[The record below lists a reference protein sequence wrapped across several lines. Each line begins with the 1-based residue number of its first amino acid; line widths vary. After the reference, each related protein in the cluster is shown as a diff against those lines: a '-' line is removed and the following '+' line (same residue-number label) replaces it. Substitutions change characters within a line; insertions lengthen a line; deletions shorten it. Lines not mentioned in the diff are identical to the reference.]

1 LGLVASREVDLIVRA
16 VGKCYLSCP
25 HCNWSEGVYETYL
38 KGSSLELLLDILI
51 GEGYRPEVYFSC
63 PDPLLHSSLPFL
75 ISAPIERG
83 LRSNVFVPART
94 RSDRKAWESLLNA
107 SRIFVFSSSMRDF
120 KSSKELLKFLISN
133 GSDLKLMFLRSSK
146 EDLNPILEFA
156 KDMGLE
162 MWVAPP
168 LFKAPRIEDPSDR
181 SLEIGRRVAKFM
193 GIYDVRIAFKG
204 DFPFKII
211 EGPRCEIGCKLLY
224 LDPEGRVGRC
234 PFNAPDQSNPP
245 PLEAVRILDEG
256 CERGGVRGVRLV
268 PSIKLITEEGEEIYE
283 RDLELLSLIGELGS
297 LSQAARAIGVTPS
310 SIFKRIRRMESI
322 LGFNLITS
330 SRGGYLRGGVRLTPE
345 CEELVEKYK
354 ELKVS
359 IINKYRLSSMEKSGR

>member
-1 LGLVASREVDLIVRA
+1 LGLIASREVDLIVRA
-16 VGKCYLSCP
+16 VGKCYLSCS
-25 HCNWSEGVYETYL
+25 HCNWSEEVRETYL
-38 KGSSLELLLDILI
+38 KESSLELLLDILI
-51 GEGYRPEVYFSC
+51 GEGYKPEVYFSC
-63 PDPLLHSSLPFL
+63 PDPLLHPSLPLL
-75 ISAPIERG
+75 INAPIERG
-83 LRSNVFVPART
+83 LRSTVFVPART
-94 RSDRKAWESLLNA
+94 RSDRKVWESLLYA
-107 SRIFVFSSSMRDF
+107 SRIFVFSSSVRDLRG
-120 KSSKELLKFLISN
+120 SKELLKFLVSN
-133 GSDLKLMFLRSSK
+133 GSDLKLMFLRSLR

-162 MWVAPP
+162 IWVAPP
-168 LFKAPRIEDPSDR
+168 LFKASRIEDPSDR

-193 GIYDVRIAFKG
+193 SVYDVRIAFKG
-204 DFPFKII
+204 DFPFKMI

-234 PFNAPDQSNPP
+234 PFNVPIQHNPS
-245 PLEAVRILDEG
+245 PLEAVRILNES
-256 CERGGVRGVRLV
+256 CERGEVRRVELV
-268 PSIKLITEEGEEIYE
+268 PSIKLITEEGNEIYE

-297 LSQAARAIGVTPS
+297 LSQAARAIGATPS

-345 CEELVEKYK
+345 CEELVRRYR

-359 IINKYRLSSMEKSGR
+359 IINKYRLSSVEKSSG